1 MARFT
6 IYSPAGVALYE
17 GTPSFT
23 GQYMKPGLLEFREVA
38 LPALVDLVPGC
49 YVDYAR
55 TGHRYRI
62 YTAPQLKKQARTNTY
77 GGAFVYQ
84 SVQLYDASKM
94 LEYCPFRDLVLGDN
108 RIHFSTQPSISTFEG
123 CDGLARRFEACLRD
137 QYDVNGVQSWAVRIA
152 DAYENPDLHDLMLEP
167 RDFTVSGVNI
177 LECLD
182 KIYEIWPGVGW
193 LYTVENSVDTIVIG
207 GVGTNSGT
215 YAYGKGNGLTSL
227 TRTAANAEEIAN
239 RIFAYGSSRNML
251 PRWYNSQNIKDA
263 ESVDIQ
269 NLMIP
274 VSSWGLTDNL
284 PDAAKAFVEDAT
296 SILKNGLRPATV
308 YFDGKGEYPEIYPSL
323 RETTIGMVRTA
334 IGDSTAKYYP
344 STAVYTNPNERIDE
358 VLAAPAT
365 YDSGKAGADGKD
377 AVKTDSESVTDT
389 ESGSVTAQIPAFQ
402 KLYLNPFYTKTVVV
416 DGAGDYTIKLNVPAT
431 GTASLTGAL
440 GYLGIVIRAYRINS
454 NSTETLIGEQETKM
468 SQSTSDA
475 TAWTFKA
482 AYLSVPQDSFSAG
495 QSVRFE
501 ARVVM
506 AKTVQ
511 NGGGTYTISLSGN
524 ASYSIA
530 FYRAKTFTISI
541 RQVGFDINEQAALG
555 GGKTIAMRTGKCAGR
570 SFAINDVQYDDATD
584 SWKLECWRTEDES
597 LSQWFPNTDYPVRGL
612 ENAGQ
617 SNEYPGDEFV
627 LLDIAM
633 PSIYVQMAEQ
643 KLLTAAQ
650 ELLAD
655 TAVERWQYS
664 PEIDAKFMVEN
675 NRTINAGEYLIL
687 SDADIIGQ
695 TAESVLVDTVT
706 INEGE
711 SAIPTYKVT
720 LRDRKKKTWT
730 ESQSPEQSSGK
741 PVGSIQTQQETPYVD
756 LSGYVKTDEFND
768 LADRVTALEGESLFM
783 LDSSGNVTL
792 KASYNNL
799 WVPGWLAA
807 GGIGSGGGGGG
818 GVDLD
823 RVWQSLTNNTDKP
836 NVKINIAHI
845 PDITTAKITDL
856 ESWISAKGYAL
867 TSSLPTEQTVA
878 GWGFTKNAGTVTS
891 VTLNSGD
898 GIAVTNSG
906 VAITT
911 SGSRTISISSTY
923 RTRINNGNTAY
934 GWGNHAEAG
943 YLTSAD
949 LSGYATESWAN
960 NRFLLKAGG
969 DISGDIFHE
978 VAAAE
983 EGSDEIVIDE
993 LWRITDNG
1001 YATFRSLSVD
1011 GVDFSTVNSRVNTLW
1026 NARNNYVTLSGAQ
1039 TITGEKTFSA
1049 PITMSGANILSS
1061 ADSTNNIGSSSARF
1075 STGYIRNIYTT
1086 FFAFMSD
1093 DGQTLRGT
1101 FGMGEDYASINFAGT
1116 PTVSYHFYRGAG
1128 FFHNGD
1134 GDVPCGRSDHR
1145 WEKVWSVDADLS
1157 GNLVIGGDIIP
1168 SADLGSQ
1175 LGYSNRRFSN
1185 LNVRTLGSVK
1195 EINFKDSNN
1204 SATTGYLSFANGWM
1218 ILRSGA
1224 DINSS
1229 YKQITFHETY
1239 GLYPENGHSI
1249 NLGYYSST
1257 DNRYR
1262 WANIYGVNANLS
1274 GNIDVAG
1281 VVRVNSLNTIDQSN
1295 ASMSLFN
1302 FGARATKTFN
1312 AYGTGVNFRACDSN
1326 GDQVNILAIN
1336 ATKIQAGS
1344 DLIPN
1349 YTEGLN
1355 LGGSSANTRWATIY
1369 GVDANL
1375 SGDLALAQTGHI
1387 DIGPVRIE
1395 YDAQNDAIH
1404 ITTNDSTNHPT
1415 IGIYADGFVAAGG
1428 VGQTS

>member
-17 GTPSFT
+17 GTPTFT

-49 YVDYAR
+49 YVDYTR

-207 GVGTNSGT
+207 GVGSNSGT

-284 PDAAKAFVEDAT
+284 PDAAKAFVEDAA

-308 YFDGKGEYPEIYPSL
+308 YFDGKGEYPEIYPSI

-344 STAVYTNPNERIDE
+344 STAIYTDPNARVDK
-358 VLAAPAT
+358 LLSAQASF
-365 YDSGKAGADGKD
+365 DSGKAGADGKSSTGVGYIAYD
-377 AVKTDSESVTDT
+377 HSGATTPITIAARSVHT
-389 ESGSVTAQIPAFQ
+389 EAFASGTIALAGTGR
-402 KLYLNPFYTKTVVV
+402 LNIEVSYP
-416 DGAGDYTIKLNVPAT
+416 GIGI
-431 GTASLTGAL
+431 LTGCGAVYLDFSL
-440 GYLGIVIRAYRINS
+440 GKVHG
-454 NSTETLIGEQETKM
+454 G
-468 SQSTSDA
+468 A
-475 TAWTFKA
+475 TTTI
-482 AYLSVPQDSFSAG
+482 YTQ
-495 QSVRFE
+495 
-501 ARVVM
+501 RVVM
-506 AKTVQ
+506 NPGDAGSYSVPE
-511 NGGGTYTISLSGN
+511 GRILYTGNSVFETGDSLSVVVNLVLDNQAGTVGTTAFLTN
-524 ASYSIA
+524 ASGTMTVKA
-530 FYRAKTFTISI
+530 ANHREKTFTISL
-541 RQVGFDINEQAALG
+541 RQIGFDINEQSALG
-555 GGKTIAMRTGKCAGR
+555 NGKTIAMRTGKCAGR
-570 SFAINDVQYDDATD
+570 SFAINSVQYDSTNDA
-584 SWKLECWRTEDES
+584 WVLECWRTEDES

-633 PSIYVQMAEQ
+633 PAIYVQMAEQ

-675 NRTINAGEYLIL
+675 NRTINAGEYLLL

-741 PVGSIQTQQETPYVD
+741 PVGSIQTQQDTPYVD

-768 LADRVTALEGESLFM
+768 LADRVTALEGESFFM

-807 GGIGSGGGGGG
+807 GGIGSGSGGGGG
-818 GVDLD
+818 GYGVEEITTNEDGTVDFHFTGGDVTTVDL
-823 RVWQSLTNNTDKP
+823 
-836 NVKINIAHI
+836 
-845 PDITTAKITDL
+845 
-856 ESWISAKGYAL
+856 
-867 TSSLPTEQTVA
+867 
-878 GWGFTKNAGTVTS
+878 
-891 VTLNSGD
+891 
-898 GIAVTNSG
+898 
-906 VAITT
+906 
-911 SGSRTISISSTY
+911 
-923 RTRINNGNTAY
+923 
-934 GWGNHAEAG
+934 NHEHPQ
-943 YLTSAD
+943 YP
-949 LSGYATESWAN
+949 
-960 NRFLLKAGG
+960 K
-969 DISGDIFHE
+969 
-978 VAAAE
+978 
-983 EGSDEIVIDE
+983 
-993 LWRITDNG
+993 
-1001 YATFRSLSVD
+1001 
-1011 GVDFSTVNSRVNTLW
+1011 
-1026 NARNNYVTLSGAQ
+1026 YVVCT
-1039 TITGEKTFSA
+1039 
-1049 PITMSGANILSS
+1049 
-1061 ADSTNNIGSSSARF
+1061 
-1075 STGYIRNIYTT
+1075 
-1086 FFAFMSD
+1086 
-1093 DGQTLRGT
+1093 
-1101 FGMGEDYASINFAGT
+1101 
-1116 PTVSYHFYRGAG
+1116 
-1128 FFHNGD
+1128 
-1134 GDVPCGRSDHR
+1134 
-1145 WEKVWSVDADLS
+1145 
-1157 GNLVIGGDIIP
+1157 
-1168 SADLGSQ
+1168 
-1175 LGYSNRRFSN
+1175 
-1185 LNVRTLGSVK
+1185 
-1195 EINFKDSNN
+1195 
-1204 SATTGYLSFANGWM
+1204 
-1218 ILRSGA
+1218 
-1224 DINSS
+1224 
-1229 YKQITFHETY
+1229 
-1239 GLYPENGHSI
+1239 
-1249 NLGYYSST
+1249 
-1257 DNRYR
+1257 
-1262 WANIYGVNANLS
+1262 
-1274 GNIDVAG
+1274 
-1281 VVRVNSLNTIDQSN
+1281 
-1295 ASMSLFN
+1295 
-1302 FGARATKTFN
+1302 
-1312 AYGTGVNFRACDSN
+1312 
-1326 GDQVNILAIN
+1326 
-1336 ATKIQAGS
+1336 QA
-1344 DLIPN
+1344 
-1349 YTEGLN
+1349 
-1355 LGGSSANTRWATIY
+1355 
-1369 GVDANL
+1369 
-1375 SGDLALAQTGHI
+1375 
-1387 DIGPVRIE
+1387 E
-1395 YDAQNDAIH
+1395 YDAL
-1404 ITTNDSTNHPT
+1404 TTK
-1415 IGIYADGFVAAGG
+1415 DGDTLYLIPA
-1428 VGQTS
+1428 TT